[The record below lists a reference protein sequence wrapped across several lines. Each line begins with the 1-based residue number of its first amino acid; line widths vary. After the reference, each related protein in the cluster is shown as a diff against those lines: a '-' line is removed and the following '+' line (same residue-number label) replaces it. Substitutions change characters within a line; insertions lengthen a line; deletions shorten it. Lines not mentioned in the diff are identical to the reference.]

1 MSRWYEC
8 DVSSPR
14 RAVATARRGRLTTLR
29 SAESRRKSQ
38 QRMRCNDSRTCAGAF
53 WAVAAT

>member
-14 RAVATARRGRLTTLR
+14 RAVATARRGRLTLR
-29 SAESRRKSQ
+29 SHRRQHKGL
-38 QRMRCNDSRTCAGAF
+38 R
-53 WAVAAT
+53 